1 MPCLILVSLWPKKYS
16 VKNKTTQI
24 ESSELAKNVSF
35 KEVNLNK
42 KMYNLYCLNKYF
54 HTIYY
59 FLLNTKKPF
68 SKTPGHP
75 K

>member
-42 KMYNLYCLNKYF
+42 KCI
-54 HTIYY
+54 IY
-59 FLLNTKKPF
+59 TV
-68 SKTPGHP
+68 
-75 K
+75 